1 MNESLLKEE
10 LVRYEGLKMQVYLDT
25 LGLPTVGIGHMD
37 RNMLVGAVFSPSQ
50 IDALYEIDVKNALK
64 VCKKIEC
71 FDTLDEVR
79 QRILIQLAFNMGTK
93 FLGFKKTI
101 AALNAGNY
109 TKAADELQDSK
120 WFTQVGRRGPETCF
134 AMRTGQYGWRNK

>member
-10 LVRYEGLKMQVYLDT
+10 LIRYEGNKSQVYLDT

-37 RNMLVGAVFSPSQ
+37 RNMIVGTVYGPSQ
-50 IDALYEIDVKNALK
+50 IDALYKTDVRNAINVAK
-64 VCKKIEC
+64 QIEC
-71 FDTLDEVR
+71 FDRLDEVR
-79 QRILIQLAFNMGTK
+79 QRVIIQLCFNMGSK

-101 AALNAGNY
+101 EALSAANY
-109 TKAADELQDSK
+109 SLAANELQDSK

-134 AMRTGQYGWRNK
+134 AMRTGQYGWRN